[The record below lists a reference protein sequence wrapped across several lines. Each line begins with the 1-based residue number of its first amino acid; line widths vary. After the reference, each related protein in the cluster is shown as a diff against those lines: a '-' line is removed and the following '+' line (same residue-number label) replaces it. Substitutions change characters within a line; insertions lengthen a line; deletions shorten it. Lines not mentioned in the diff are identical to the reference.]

1 MVDFIYETKG
11 AKNIFTTLMYL
22 LCNFLNFVLKVY
34 FNSAD
39 TAIKS
44 ANAYFQCFKLTNAL

>member
-1 MVDFIYETKG
+1 MVDFIYATKG